1 MSNDMLSR
9 IRNRSNR
16 TTVPP
21 RDTSLADVKKD
32 EAVTGSA
39 ISDSPSLSTLPPEEI
54 IEELVETAPRRQ
66 IRLEQSIDDRLA
78 QLCQT
83 ERLTVETFLEATFL
97 ACSRDEKLMRKVIT
111 EAKER
116 LKERKRAGRIRR
128 LRTER
133 EAL

>member
-1 MSNDMLSR
+1 MSDMLSR

-21 RDTSLADVKKD
+21 RDTSLGDVTID
-32 EAVTGSA
+32 EAVTSSTSSGFS
-39 ISDSPSLSTLPPEEI
+39 SPPSPQELV
-54 IEELVETAPRRQ
+54 EELVETAPRRQ
-66 IRLEQSIDDRLA
+66 IRLEQSIDEQLV
-78 QLCQT
+78 QLCRT

-97 ACSRDEKLMRKVIT
+97 ACSQDEKLMRKVIT
-111 EAKER
+111 KAKER
-116 LKERKRAGRIRR
+116 LRERKRAGRIRR